1 MRTLLRS
8 LIAALLLWAAWFP
21 AARADTPITLFKS
34 FAGYVNFTGTQ
45 ETLRSRG
52 NDKNAC
58 AVVSSVSMTLSGIPT
73 GATVLAAYLYWAGS
87 GTPDYTVTFDGVP
100 FTAPTSRQY
109 SSPTVGYNYFAGAAD
124 VTTRVRARGNNTYTA
139 SGLDVNS
146 GVPFCAVQGVLG
158 GFQLLVIYTTNNSKD
173 TFRVLNVYEGFQY
186 IRNSRVELTLANF
199 LTPSPVGT
207 GKVGH
212 ITWEGDATLGQD
224 GENLSFNTVA
234 MADTLNPVGN
244 QFNSISNINDDQT
257 SYGIDFDAYTIGYPT
272 IASGQKSAKTIYESG
287 SDLVLMNAEIIA
299 APNVLATDRA
309 IAMVVDGPLIESTTT
324 SYRIVVSNNGPLPE
338 SGPIVVNDLLPSSLI
353 VGTPG
358 GDGWTCA
365 RDGQKVSCTYDRTK
379 TLAVGASLPPIVIPV
394 TPVRGAS
401 GLISNSATVGG
412 PLFDYYDANNTA
424 TVSVRTGAADFTPV
438 FMFTDAICAHNKP
451 FGDPEQ
457 PCNPVNFDPS
467 LANTDLRMYITYVVK
482 NVPTAMS
489 NVDLTLPMKF
499 ALSCHNPTTNAGVR
513 ATYNIRSAM
522 LTLPLCE
529 PNGAIPAQAS
539 ANWTGL
545 NDIVFGANT
554 PSTKVEFQ
562 LRYQDVGRV
571 ELFVSDKDAR
581 LGSTGSFVSR
591 PEKLVLLPSSL
602 NGAKTPASAADA
614 AFVAAGA
621 TFQMSVEARMV
632 GLTTAAPNF
641 GRELEEQRAVVQ
653 VVATPAKI
661 AGGGPMPAMV
671 ADRAEKNYFD
681 PVDFRGSFGAFTKG
695 VATGTDFAYDDVGV
709 LQLDA
714 SLKPR
719 GDDEEG
725 NYLGSGNVFAASVNV
740 GRFFPQYFNVVATGP
755 MACVDGAGCPDS
767 KTAVPSLTITT
778 MAYAGQPF
786 KAQVSAMG
794 AANNVLRNYRLELAR
809 DVTLTPYTA
818 PNGSIVQDAPTY
830 ASVPVTKSALGGTK
844 TLPASTFAAGVGT
857 TTVSYNFPAALA
869 YSADRPAANN
879 WALPVS
885 VYLRADEPKYT
896 DEVTSK
902 RAAAVEGGVRV
913 VSGRANVAS
922 MQSAADQMLSVPVKA
937 QFYGTF
943 NTFNGWYDS
952 TADSSSSF
960 APATQVAFS
969 TACTRLAGAPSCNL
983 TLKVDAST
991 SGAYTAGVATI
1002 KLAAPGVGSN
1012 GIREMWTL
1020 GPAWLPS
1027 TKGVLTY
1034 GNVRSR
1040 SVYTYIREM
1049 Y

>member
-1 MRTLLRS
+1 
-8 LIAALLLWAAWFP
+8 
-21 AARADTPITLFKS
+21 
-34 FAGYVNFTGTQ
+34 
-45 ETLRSRG
+45 
-52 NDKNAC
+52 
-58 AVVSSVSMTLSGIPT
+58 
-73 GATVLAAYLYWAGS
+73 
-87 GTPDYTVTFDGVP
+87 
-100 FTAPTSRQY
+100 
-109 SSPTVGYNYFAGAAD
+109 
-124 VTTRVRARGNNTYTA
+124 
-139 SGLDVNS
+139 
-146 GVPFCAVQGVLG
+146 
-158 GFQLLVIYTTNNSKD
+158 
-173 TFRVLNVYEGFQY
+173 
-186 IRNSRVELTLANF
+186 
-199 LTPSPVGT
+199 
-207 GKVGH
+207 
-212 ITWEGDATLGQD
+212 
-224 GENLSFNTVA
+224 
-234 MADTLNPVGN
+234 
-244 QFNSISNINDDQT
+244 
-257 SYGIDFDAYTIGYPT
+257 
-272 IASGQKSAKTIYESG
+272 
-287 SDLVLMNAEIIA
+287 
-299 APNVLATDRA
+299 
-309 IAMVVDGPLIESTTT
+309 VDGPLIESTTT

-358 GDGWTCA
+358 GDGWTCTK
-365 RDGQKVSCTYDRTK
+365 DGQRVSCTYDRTK

-451 FGDPEQ
+451 FGDPGQ
-457 PCNPVNFDPS
+457 PCNPVKFDAS

-489 NVDLTLPMKF
+489 NADLTLPMKF
-499 ALSCHNPTTNAGVR
+499 ALSCHNPTTNAGVK
-513 ATYNIRSAM
+513 ATYNIRSTK

-529 PNGAIPAQAS
+529 SNGAIPVQTS
-539 ANWTGL
+539 ATWSAL
-545 NDIVFGANT
+545 NNIVFGANS
-554 PSTKVEFQ
+554 PSTIAFNQSTGTGGEFL

-571 ELFVSDKDAR
+571 ELFVSDKDGR

-602 NGAKTPASAADA
+602 NGAKMPASANDA
-614 AFVAAGA
+614 AFVPAGA
-621 TFQMSVEARMV
+621 PFQLTVQARMV
-632 GLTTAAPNF
+632 DLATPAPNF
-641 GRELEEQRAVVQ
+641 GRETEDQRVTVQ

-661 AGGGPMPAMV
+661 AGAVPMPAMV
-671 ADRAEKNYFD
+671 ADRD
-681 PVDFRGSFGAFTKG
+681 PKDNFKPLDLRGSFGAFTG
-695 VATGTDFAYDDVGV
+695 GAATGTDFAYDDVGI

-714 SLKPR
+714 ALAPR
-719 GDDEEG
+719 GGEEEG
-725 NYLGSGNVFAASVNV
+725 SYLGSGNVNADSVNV
-740 GRFFPQYFNVVATGP
+740 GRFFPHHFDVVATGP

-767 KTAVPSLTITT
+767 RTAVPSSTITT

-786 KAQVSAMG
+786 KAKVSAMG

-809 DVTLTPYTA
+809 DVTLTPYKA
-818 PNGSIVQDAPTY
+818 PNGSIVQDTPTY
-830 ASVPVTKSALGGTK
+830 ATVPVTKSVLGGTK
-844 TLPASTFAAGVGT
+844 TLPASSFAAGVGT
-857 TTVSYNFPAALA
+857 TTVSYDFPAALA
-869 YSADRPAANN
+869 YSADRPGANN

-960 APATQVAFS
+960 APATQVVFS
-969 TACTRLAGAPSCNL
+969 AGCTRLAGAPSCNL

-991 SGAYTAGVATI
+991 SGAYAAGVATI

-1012 GIREMWTL
+1012 GIREMWTS

-1034 GNVRSR
+1034 GNVRAR
-1040 SVYTYIREM
+1040 SVSTYIREM